1 MWCLDRADSLKL
13 DTEHVVVLNFVKKL
27 WKIKRIAN
35 RLPKRSPFV
44 NQLKC
49 LFSSFQLYSKKVK
62 CFFDDISFAQEH
74 CKFLKQVWR
83 ITLYLVVDELHTLV
97 TSLWWIAWIGW
108 NLDELRLM
116 PLQNLCNFQKQA
128 LQWETKAACINCF
141 HLDTFQFVKIWPSCD
156 ENITPRI
163 DLMIIIL
170 KLYDFGPLDDL
181 ALVLSFLDLWTP
193 LPQFWANYCKITMG
207 LYKISPPCS

>member
-1 MWCLDRADSLKL
+1 M
-13 DTEHVVVLNFVKKL
+13 F
-27 WKIKRIAN
+27 
-35 RLPKRSPFV
+35 
-44 NQLKC
+44 
-49 LFSSFQLYSKKVK
+49 FSSFQFYCKKVK
-62 CFFDDISFAQEH
+62 CFFDDISFAQDH
-74 CKFLKQVWR
+74 CKFLEQVWR

-116 PLQNLCNFQKQA
+116 PLQNLCDFQKQA
-128 LQWETKAACINCF
+128 LQWETKAACMNCF

-207 LYKISPPCS
+207 LYKISPPCSSVSCSQHIGAKHQTPMSTQYVNGQFVLLCQFILT